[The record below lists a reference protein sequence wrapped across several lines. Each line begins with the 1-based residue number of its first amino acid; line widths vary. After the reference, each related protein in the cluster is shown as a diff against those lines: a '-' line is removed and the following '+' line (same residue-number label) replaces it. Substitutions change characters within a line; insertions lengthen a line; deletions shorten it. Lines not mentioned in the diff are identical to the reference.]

1 MELLF
6 GELQPGVLIQV
17 NLFFFVLHKT
27 TVIFFVRFLK
37 ENASSPETT
46 ACEVNSI
53 FKEFLL
59 LFVVF
64 QKSKWALIWIQKVTW
79 VFLLTIKTMLL
90 PKNPSEL
97 NKRKIDLPRK
107 RLKFKKSGIFGIFG
121 QIWQLFFSNAILRKI
136 GPTTIKN
143 GFSEII

>member
-6 GELQPGVLIQV
+6 GLQPGVLIQV
-17 NLFFFVLHKT
+17 NFFFCSSQDHSD
-27 TVIFFVRFLK
+27 IFWEILK

-59 LFVVF
+59 LLVVF
-64 QKSKWALIWIQKVTW
+64 QKSKWALIWIRKVTW

-90 PKNPSEL
+90 PKSPSEL

-107 RLKFKKSGIFGIFG
+107 RLKFKKSGIFSIFG
-121 QIWQLFFSNAILRKI
+121 QIWQLFFSKCDFEQNW
-136 GPTTIKN
+136 
-143 GFSEII
+143 S